1 MFTIKVEQ
9 VENLKKH
16 LHVCL
21 GKCSVRHSECVM
33 QWELSILDILS
44 LRNMSQSNVPVD
56 NNASSIQIHEVLQLC
71 QQIQI
76 PIESD
81 ILTGVDVYILVVT
94 T

>member
-44 LRNMSQSNVPVD
+44 LRNMTQSNVPVD
-56 NNASSIQIHEVLQLC
+56 NNASSIQIHEVL